1 MSKLRHQTLQVS
13 CDGQGSPFCLQKD
26 QQTAQVE
33 QVLDC
38 WRDTGCWWEGE
49 SEKLFYRLSL
59 DNGAVVEIYRDME
72 AHTWVL
78 YKVYD

>member
-13 CDGQGSPFCLQKD
+13 CDDQGLPFYLQKD

-59 DNGAVVEIYRDME
+59 DNGAVVEIYCDME
-72 AHTWVL
+72 THNWVL

>member
-13 CDGQGSPFCLQKD
+13 CDDQGSPFYLQKD

-38 WRDTGCWWEGE
+38 WRDTGCWWAGE

-59 DNGAVVEIYRDME
+59 DNGAVVEIYCDME
-72 AHTWVL
+72 THTWVL

>member
-1 MSKLRHQTLQVS
+1 MSKLQHQAVQVS
-13 CDGQGSPFCLQKD
+13 CNNQGLPLSLQKG

-59 DNGAVVEIYRDME
+59 DNQAIVEIYWDLE

>member
-1 MSKLRHQTLQVS
+1 MSKLQHQAVQVS
-13 CDGQGSPFCLQKD
+13 CNNQGLPLRLQKG

-59 DNGAVVEIYRDME
+59 DNQAIVEIYWDHRSQVWM
-72 AHTWVL
+72 L
-78 YKVYD
+78 YKIYD

>member
-1 MSKLRHQTLQVS
+1 MSKLRHKALQVS
-13 CDGQGSPFCLQKD
+13 CDNQGSPLSLQKD
-26 QQTAQVE
+26 QQTFRVE

-59 DNGAVVEIYRDME
+59 DNGAIVEIYRDLE
-72 AHTWVL
+72 THAWLL

>member
-1 MSKLRHQTLQVS
+1 MSKLWHQAVQVS
-13 CDGQGSPFCLQKD
+13 CNKQGLPRRLQKC

-59 DNGAVVEIYRDME
+59 DNRDIVEIYWDLGTD
-72 AHTWVL
+72 TWVL